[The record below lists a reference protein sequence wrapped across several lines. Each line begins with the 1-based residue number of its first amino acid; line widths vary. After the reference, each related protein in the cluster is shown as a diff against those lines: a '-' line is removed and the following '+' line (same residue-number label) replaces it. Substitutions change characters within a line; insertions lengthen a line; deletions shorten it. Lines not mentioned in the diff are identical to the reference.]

1 MAVGRISGPLL
12 KSNLLRQGKDL
23 AFETD
28 LLYIDVNNNRVG
40 IKTATPGAQL
50 SNSPAGNYALDIAG
64 TTRTTNAEVLGDVNV
79 GDINISG
86 NSITTTAGQLNLSA
100 PDGVLY
106 NNFLEVDDLIISG
119 NSIRATDSNQNFE
132 IVTSGT
138 GIVEVY
144 GNTLVNGNI
153 HATGNIRADGN
164 ITIGDQDTDS
174 ITINADITSNLTP
187 DVSDTY
193 DLGTPTK
200 RWNNAYANNLTVD
213 NLTLSGNITVQGLDL
228 TARPGK
234 VIYVATNG
242 DDSNSG
248 THQND
253 PYATIE
259 QALSVA
265 VAGDHIYIYPGTY
278 TEDFPL
284 TVPTGV
290 SIRGDGI
297 RAVKIQPSALTNQK
311 DAFILNGEVTIED
324 LTITGFY
331 YNSSNNTGHAFRF
344 NPTGADDSTGFQVT
358 SRSPYIRNVS
368 VITQGSVT
376 TAQDPRG
383 FGSGDAGRGAFL
395 DGAVATPA
403 SNEASCLFQ
412 NATFITPGVDA
423 ITLTNGVRI
432 EWLNSFTYFAFRS
445 INAYDGSLGLAENG
459 KTQLRVSGFSGTPV
473 APGHIISY
481 YDTDGITILAS
492 GTVESVDNGKIIID
506 GKSLGFALP
515 PETSGKQIFAN
526 GDAQLNTLIK
536 KFGSSSL
543 KLDGV
548 GDSASVSTTADF
560 GFGTGDFT
568 VDGWFYATT
577 LQTTTLLDF
586 RNNQTNENA
595 ILIDCFNNAPRLFIN
610 GSYVMTGTQGFN
622 LNVWTHFSI
631 QRRSGYIKMYVNGA
645 NVGTVRTPKTIT
657 ANGQSAVSSTQ
668 SKYGSQSIVLDG
680 AGDYLTVADNSDFG
694 FGAGNF
700 TAEAWVR
707 FDTTTGVRT
716 IFDFRNNAAVDN
728 GGWLRTIGD
737 YELRWTVNGSTIFS
751 FTSLNSAPYNYSTN
765 TWHHIA
771 VSRENSRTRFF
782 FDGRQI
788 GSEIIDS
795 TNYGTSKPLT
805 IGADYAGTTAVDGHI
820 DHVRIST
827 SARYTQDFTPTNV
840 TNDSTT
846 VLLIDCE
853 EGIVDVADLYL
864 NVNLGAAKPLVIGNN
879 YDNLNGWIGYIDDVV
894 IYKGT
899 ALHGVSFGVPTQE
912 AVGNAD
918 TVLVARFNGSNGS
931 TQLLDTNVPTQ
942 DIRFSTDATATNF
955 TLVDYADF
963 GAEVR
968 SIASASIYGR
978 FGVVGDGIG
987 VRMYLISHNFAYIGN
1002 DYEVDNDASTVI
1014 QLNEVV
1020 DNNGAKI
1027 YYSSVDHKGDFR
1039 VGNQFHV
1046 NQDTGQVNFT
1056 SASLNIDV
1064 DQALTFTSGPN
1075 VTIISGDA
1083 IETGNV
1089 RISGNTVST
1098 TSGDLNLDA
1107 FNDQINFL
1115 DDVNINGN
1123 LDVTGDIT
1131 IGGNVTIGDETTD
1144 SINITAGIGSDIVP
1158 AVDNTYNV
1166 GSTTKRW
1173 NTVFANEAQIDSV
1186 NINTNVIQTNDTN
1199 ADLELRASGTGSVR
1213 FENFTVSGDTLTNDS
1228 GDFTINP
1235 ASGVFRVDG
1244 TGSVRIPTGTTG
1256 ERPGTPLAGM
1266 MRYNTDDSVFEGYDG
1281 SNWVTLTGVYDL
1293 DRDTY
1298 ITAEATPGA
1307 DDDTIR
1313 FYAGGVLVAN
1323 VNPTRFDVTSLQV
1336 DDIQISGNTLTTTGV
1351 DQDLILNAQGNGS
1364 IRIEDFKFEGNAITN
1379 IISAPIVLK
1388 TTGQGYIDVSDSGGF
1403 VLPVG
1408 ITANRPLVPV
1418 TGMIR
1423 YNTADQR
1430 VELYDGNQW
1439 GSIAGSSG
1447 AVSIIDATEI
1457 AVEYALFLG

>member
-50 SNSPAGNYALDIAG
+50 PNSPAGNYALDING

-100 PDGVLY
+100 PDGILY

-144 GNTLVNGNI
+144 GNTRVNGNI

-164 ITIGDQDTDS
+164 ITIGDADTDS

-193 DLGTPTK
+193 NLGSPTK
-200 RWNNAYANNLTVD
+200 RWDNIYANNLTVD

-265 VAGDHIYIYPGTY
+265 VASDHIYIYPGTY

-297 RAVKIQPSALTNQK
+297 RAVKIQPSAQTNTQ

-324 LTITGFY
+324 LTVTGFY
-331 YNSSNNTGHAFRF
+331 YSSGTNTGHAFRF
-344 NPTGADDSTGFQVT
+344 NSTGADDSTGFQIT

-383 FGSGDAGRGAFL
+383 FGSGDAGRGAYL

-423 ITLTNGVRI
+423 ITLTNGVRV

-445 INAYDGSLGLAENG
+445 IYAVDGSLGLAEDG
-459 KTQLRVSGFSGTPV
+459 KTQLRVSGLQGPALTP
-473 APGHIISY
+473 GQIITYLDS
-481 YDTDGITILAS
+481 DGVTQLAS
-492 GTVESVDNGKIIID
+492 GTIESIDNGKIIID
-506 GKSLGFALP
+506 GKSTGFALP
-515 PETSGKQIFAN
+515 PETTGKQITAN
-526 GDAQLNTLIK
+526 GDAELDTIVK
-536 KFGSSSL
+536 KFGSASL

-548 GDSASVSTTADF
+548 GDSASISTTADF

-568 VDGWFYATT
+568 IEGWFYATT

-610 GSYVMTGTQGFN
+610 GSYIMTGTQGFN
-622 LNVWTHFSI
+622 LNTWTHLSL
-631 QRRSGYIKMYVNGA
+631 QRKQGYIKMFIDGVNVA
-645 NVGTVRTPKTIT
+645 QVRTPQTVS
-657 ANGQSAVSSTQ
+657 ANGNAVVTTAQ
-668 SKYGSQSIVLDG
+668 SKYGTQSIELDG
-680 AGDYLTVADNSDFG
+680 AGDYITVADTTNFG
-694 FGAGNF
+694 FGTGDF
-700 TAEAWVR
+700 TAETWIR
-707 FDTTTGVRT
+707 FDTTSGIRT
-716 IFDFRNNAAVDN
+716 IFDFRNNTATDN
-728 GGWLRTIGD
+728 GGWLRTLGN
-737 YELRWTVNGSTIFS
+737 YELRWTVNGSTVFS
-751 FTSLNSAPYNYSTN
+751 FTSLNSPPYNYSTN

-771 VSRENSRTRFF
+771 VSREASRTRFF
-782 FDGRQI
+782 FDGTQI
-788 GSEIIDS
+788 GEIIDS
-795 TNYGTSKPLT
+795 TNYGTQKPLV
-805 IGADYAGTTAVDGHI
+805 IGADYAGTTAVDGYI
-820 DHVRIST
+820 DNVRISNI
-827 SARYTQDFTPTNV
+827 ARYNANFNPSNM
-840 TNDSTT
+840 TNDSSTR
-846 VLLIDCE
+846 LLINAE
-853 EGIVDVADLYL
+853 EGIIDVADLY
-864 NVNLGAAKPLVIGNN
+864 NTVNLGAAKPLVIGNN
-879 YDNLNGWIGYIDDVV
+879 YDNLNGWIGNIDDVIV
-894 IYKGT
+894 YKGT
-899 ALHGVSFGVPTQE
+899 AVRGVSFGVPTQE

-918 TVLVARFNGSNGS
+918 TVLVARFNGSSGS
-931 TQLLDTNVPTQ
+931 TQFLDTNIPTQ
-942 DIRFSTDATATNF
+942 DIQFSGGATATNF

-978 FGVVGDGIG
+978 FGAVGDGVG

-1014 QLNEVV
+1014 QQNEVV
-1020 DNNGAKI
+1020 DSNGAKI

-1075 VTIISGDA
+1075 VTIISGDS

-1089 RISGNTVST
+1089 KISGNQVTT

-1107 FNDQINFL
+1107 FSNQINFL

-1123 LDVTGDIT
+1123 LDVSGDIT

-1158 AVDNTYNV
+1158 AEDNTYNI
-1166 GSTTKRW
+1166 GSATKRW

-1199 ADLELRASGTGSVR
+1199 ADLELRSSGTGSVR

-1228 GDFTINP
+1228 GDFTVNP

-1244 TGSVRIPTGTTG
+1244 TGSVRIPTGTTA
-1256 ERPGTPLAGM
+1256 ERPGTPTAGM

-1281 SNWVTLTGVYDL
+1281 SNWITLTGVYDL

-1313 FYAGGVLVAN
+1313 FYAGGQLVAN
-1323 VNPTRFDVTSLQV
+1323 VNPTRFDVTTLQV

-1351 DQDLILNAQGNGS
+1351 DQDLILNANGNGS

-1379 IISAPIVLK
+1379 IISTPIVLR
-1388 TTGQGYIDVSDSGGF
+1388 TTGTGYIDVSDAGGF

-1408 ITANRPLVPV
+1408 TTANRPV
-1418 TGMIR
+1418 TPLLGMIR

-1457 AVEYALFLG
+1457 SVQYALALG

>member
-1 MAVGRISGPLL
+1 MAVGRISGQLL
-12 KSNLLRQGKDL
+12 KSNLLRNGADL
-23 AFETD
+23 AFETN
-28 LLYIDVNNNRVG
+28 LLYIDVNNNRIGV
-40 IKTATPGAQL
+40 KTATPQYPLDVNGTARTVNQEVTGQVDVG
-50 SNSPAGNYALDIAG
+50 NITIAGN
-64 TTRTTNAEVLGDVNV
+64 T
-79 GDINISG
+79 
-86 NSITTTAGQLNLSA
+86 ITTTSPQLNFSA
-100 PDGVLY
+100 ADGIIY
-106 NNFLEVDDLIISG
+106 NNQLFVDDLIISG
-119 NSIRATDSNQNFE
+119 NSIQATESNQNFE

-138 GIVEVY
+138 GIVEIY
-144 GNTLVNGNI
+144 GNTQVNGNI

-164 ITIGDQDTDS
+164 ITIGDSDTDS

-193 DLGTPTK
+193 NLGTPTK
-200 RWNNAYANNLTVD
+200 RWNEAYANNLTVD

-234 VIYVATNG
+234 VLYVATNG

-265 VAGDHIYIYPGTY
+265 VAGDHVYIYPGTY

-284 TVPTGV
+284 TIPTGV

-297 RAVKIQPSALTNQK
+297 RAVTIQPSALTNTQ
-311 DAFILNGEVTIED
+311 DAFILNGETTVED
-324 LTITGFY
+324 LTVTGFY
-331 YNSSNNTGHAFRF
+331 YSSGTNTGHAFRF
-344 NPTGADDSTGFQVT
+344 NSTGADDSTGFQVT

-383 FGSGDAGRGAFL
+383 FGSGDAGKGALL
-395 DGAVATPA
+395 DGSVATPA
-403 SNEASCLFQ
+403 SNEAGCLFQ

-432 EWLNSFTYFAFRS
+432 EWLNSFTYFAARS
-445 INAYDGSLGLAENG
+445 IYAVDGVSGFAEDG
-459 KTQLRVSGFSGTPV
+459 KTQLRVSGFSGTPI
-473 APGHIISY
+473 APGHIITY
-481 YDTDGITILAS
+481 YDVDGVTVLGT

-506 GKSLGFALP
+506 GKSTGFELP
-515 PETSGKQIFAN
+515 PETTGKQITAN
-526 GDAQLNTLIK
+526 GDAKLDTSVK
-536 KFGSSSL
+536 KFGQSSL
-543 KLDGV
+543 LLDGV
-548 GDSASVSTTADF
+548 GDSASISTTADF

-568 VDGWFYATT
+568 VTGWFYATT
-577 LQTTTLLDF
+577 LQSTTLLDL
-586 RNNQTNENA
+586 RNNQSVENS
-595 ILIDCFNNAPRLFIN
+595 ILINCTNNAPRLYIN
-610 GSYVMTGTQGFN
+610 GAYVLTGTQGFN
-622 LNVWTHFSI
+622 LNTWTHFAV
-631 QRRSGYIKMYVNGA
+631 QRKSGYIKLFVNGA
-645 NVGTVRTPKTIT
+645 NVAQVRTPKTIT
-657 ANGQSAVSSTQ
+657 ANGNTATSIAQKKFGNQSVQ
-668 SKYGSQSIVLDG
+668 LDG
-680 AGDYLTVADNSDFG
+680 VGDYLSIPTQTDFG
-694 FGAGNF
+694 FGAGDF

-716 IFDFRNNAAVDN
+716 IFDFRNNAASDN
-728 GGWLRTIGD
+728 GGWLRTLGD

-765 TWHHIA
+765 TWHHVA
-771 VSRENSRTRFF
+771 VSRENGTTRFF

-788 GSEIIDS
+788 GSEVIDS

-820 DHVRIST
+820 DNVRIST
-827 SARYTQDFTPTNV
+827 SARYTQDFIPTNV

-879 YDNLNGWIGYIDDVV
+879 YDNNNGWIGNIDDVV
-894 IYKGT
+894 IYKGQ
-899 ALHGVSFGVPTQE
+899 AIYDDSFTPPTTE
-912 AVGNAD
+912 ATGNQD
-918 TVLVARFNGSNGS
+918 TVLVARFNGPDQS
-931 TQLLDTNVPTQ
+931 TNFLDTNIAIQ
-942 DIRFSTDATATNF
+942 DIRFSTGATATNF
-955 TLVDYADF
+955 TLVDYTDF

-968 SIASASIYGR
+968 SIASASIYGTY
-978 FGVVGDGIG
+978 GAVGDGVG
-987 VRMYLISHNFAYIGN
+987 VKMYLISHNFAYIGN

-1014 QLNEVV
+1014 QQNEVV
-1020 DNNGAKI
+1020 TTNQAKI

-1039 VGNQFHV
+1039 VGDQFYV

-1089 RISGNTVST
+1089 RISGNEITT
-1098 TSGDLNLDA
+1098 TSGDLNLDS
-1107 FNDQINFL
+1107 FNNQINFV
-1115 DDVNINGN
+1115 DDVNITGN

-1158 AVDNTYNV
+1158 AEDNTYDI
-1166 GSTTKRW
+1166 GSSTKRW

-1186 NINTNVIQTNDTN
+1186 NINNNVIQTNDTN
-1199 ADLELRASGTGSVR
+1199 ADLELRSSGTGSVR

-1235 ASGVFRVDG
+1235 ASGVFSVSG

-1256 ERPGTPLAGM
+1256 ERPGTPTPGM

-1281 SNWVTLTGVYDL
+1281 SNWIALSGVYDL

-1313 FYAGGVLVAN
+1313 FYAGGQLVAN
-1323 VNPTRFDVTSLQV
+1323 VNPTRFDVTTLQV

-1364 IRIEDFKFEGNAITN
+1364 IRIEDYKFEGNAITN

-1408 ITANRPLVPV
+1408 VTANRPLVPV

>member
-1 MAVGRISGPLL
+1 MAVGRISGQLL
-12 KSNLLRQGKDL
+12 KSNLLRNGADL
-23 AFETD
+23 AFETN
-28 LLYIDVNNNRVG
+28 LLYIDVNNNRIGV
-40 IKTATPGAQL
+40 KTATPQYPLDVNGTARTVNQEVTGQVDVG
-50 SNSPAGNYALDIAG
+50 NITIAGN
-64 TTRTTNAEVLGDVNV
+64 T
-79 GDINISG
+79 
-86 NSITTTAGQLNLSA
+86 ITTTQPQLNFSA
-100 PDGVLY
+100 ADGIIY
-106 NNFLEVDDLIISG
+106 NNQLYVDDLIISG
-119 NSIRATDSNQNFE
+119 NSIQATESNQNFE
-132 IVTSGT
+132 IITNGT
-138 GIVEVY
+138 GIVEIY
-144 GNTLVNGNI
+144 GNTQVNGNI

-164 ITIGDQDTDS
+164 ITIGDSDTDS

-187 DVSDTY
+187 DQSDTY
-193 DLGTPTK
+193 NLGTPTK
-200 RWNNAYANNLTVD
+200 RWNEAYANNLTVD

-234 VIYVATNG
+234 VLYVATNG

-265 VAGDHIYIYPGTY
+265 VAGDHVYIYPGTY

-284 TVPTGV
+284 IVPTGV
-290 SIRGDGI
+290 SVRGDGI
-297 RAVKIQPSALTNQK
+297 RAVKIQPSALTNQQ

-324 LTITGFY
+324 VTITGFY

-344 NPTGADDSTGFQVT
+344 NPTGADDSTGFQIT

-383 FGSGDAGRGAFL
+383 FGSGDAGKGALL

-423 ITLTNGVRI
+423 ITLTNGVRV
-432 EWLNSFTYFAFRS
+432 EWLNSFTYFAARS
-445 INAYDGSLGLAENG
+445 IYAVDGVSGIAEDG

-473 APGHIISY
+473 AAGHIITY
-481 YDTDGITILAS
+481 YDVDGVTVLGT

-506 GKSLGFALP
+506 GKATGFELP
-515 PETSGKQIFAN
+515 PETTGKQITAN
-526 GDAQLNTLIK
+526 GDAKLDTNVK
-536 KFGSSSL
+536 KFGQSSL
-543 KLDGV
+543 LLDGV

-568 VDGWFYATT
+568 VTGWFYATT
-577 LQTTTLLDF
+577 LQSTTLLDL
-586 RNNQTNENA
+586 RNNQSVENS
-595 ILIDCFNNAPRLFIN
+595 ILINCTNNAPRLYIN
-610 GSYVMTGTQGFN
+610 GAYVLTGNQGFN
-622 LNVWTHFSI
+622 LNTWTHFAV
-631 QRRSGYIKMYVNGA
+631 QRKSGYIKLFVNGT
-645 NVGTVRTPKTIT
+645 NVAPTRTPKTIT
-657 ANGQSAVSSTQ
+657 VAGNAVASPAQ
-668 SKYGSQSIVLDG
+668 AKYGSQSIALDG
-680 AGDYLTVADNSDFG
+680 AGDYLSIASNSDFG
-694 FGAGNF
+694 FGTGDFTIEGWIWKTDLSGTEGILDFRPGAGSVNAPLIA
-700 TAEAWVR
+700 TVNNTLIYYVAGATRMSANLVGLDQQWVHIAISR
-707 FDTTTGVRT
+707 SGTTTKLFVDGVEEDT
-716 IFDFRNNAAVDN
+716 WVDN
-728 GGWLRTIGD
+728 
-737 YELRWTVNGSTIFS
+737 
-751 FTSLNSAPYNYSTN
+751 
-765 TWHHIA
+765 
-771 VSRENSRTRFF
+771 
-782 FDGRQI
+782 
-788 GSEIIDS
+788 
-795 TNYGTSKPLT
+795 TNYVTAPLV
-805 IGADYAGTTAVDGHI
+805 IGAYYTDANYFQGYI
-820 DHVRIST
+820 DDLRISKGI
-827 SARYTQDFTPTNV
+827 ARYTTNFTPTNV
-840 TNDSTT
+840 KNGSNT

-879 YDNLNGWIGYIDDVV
+879 YDNNNGWIGNIDDVV
-894 IYKGT
+894 IYKGQ
-899 ALHGVSFGVPTQE
+899 AIYDDSFTPPTTE
-912 AVGNAD
+912 ATGNQD
-918 TVLVARFNGSNGS
+918 TVLVARFNGPDQSPNF
-931 TQLLDTNVPTQ
+931 LDTNIAIQ
-942 DIRFSTDATATNF
+942 DIRFSTGATATNF
-955 TLVDYADF
+955 TLVDYTDF

-968 SIASASIYGR
+968 SIASASIYGTY
-978 FGVVGDGIG
+978 GAVGDGVG
-987 VRMYLISHNFAYIGN
+987 VKMYLISHNFAYIGN

-1014 QLNEVV
+1014 QQNEVV
-1020 DNNGAKI
+1020 TTNQAKV

-1039 VGNQFHV
+1039 VGDQFHV
-1046 NQDTGQVNFT
+1046 NQNTGQVNFT

-1089 RISGNTVST
+1089 RISGNEITT
-1098 TSGDLNLDA
+1098 TSGDLDIDS
-1107 FNDQINFL
+1107 FNNQINFE

-1158 AVDNTYNV
+1158 ATDNTYNI

-1186 NINTNVIQTNDTN
+1186 NINTNVIQTTDTN

-1213 FENFTVSGDTLTNDS
+1213 FENFTVSGDTITNDS

-1235 ASGVFRVDG
+1235 ASGIFRVDG
-1244 TGSVRIPTGTTG
+1244 TGSIRIPTGTTG
-1256 ERPGTPLAGM
+1256 ERPGTPTAGI
-1266 MRYNTDDSVFEGYDG
+1266 MRFNTDDSVFEGYDG
-1281 SNWVTLTGVYDL
+1281 SNWITLTGVYDL

-1298 ITAEATPGA
+1298 ITAESTPGA

-1323 VNPTRFDVTSLQV
+1323 VNPTRFDVTTLQV

-1364 IRIEDFKFEGNAITN
+1364 IRIEDYKFEGNAITN

-1408 ITANRPLVPV
+1408 TTANRPLVPV

>member
-1 MAVGRISGPLL
+1 MAVGRISGQLL
-12 KSNLLRQGKDL
+12 KSNLLRNGADL
-23 AFETD
+23 AFETN
-28 LLYIDVNNNRVG
+28 LLYIDVNNNRIGV
-40 IKTATPGAQL
+40 KTATPQY
-50 SNSPAGNYALDIAG
+50 PLDVNG
-64 TTRTTNAEVLGDVNV
+64 TARTTNAQVTGQLDV
-79 GDINISG
+79 GNITVTG
-86 NSITTTAGQLNLSA
+86 NTITTTSPQLNFSA
-100 PDGVLY
+100 ADGIIY
-106 NNFLEVDDLIISG
+106 NNQLYVDDLIISG
-119 NSIRATDSNQNFE
+119 NSIQATESNQNFE

-144 GNTLVNGNI
+144 GNTRVNGNI

-164 ITIGDQDTDS
+164 ITIGDSDTDS

-187 DVSDTY
+187 DQSDTY
-193 DLGTPTK
+193 NLGSPTK
-200 RWNNAYANNLTVD
+200 RWNEAYANNLTVD
-213 NLTLSGNITVQGLDL
+213 NLTLSGNITVQGLNL

-284 TVPTGV
+284 TIPTGV

-297 RAVKIQPSALTNQK
+297 RAVTIQPSALTNTQ
-311 DAFILNGEVTIED
+311 DAFILNGETTVED
-324 LTITGFY
+324 LTVTGFY
-331 YNSSNNTGHAFRF
+331 YSSGTNTGHAFRF
-344 NPTGADDSTGFQVT
+344 NSTGADDSTGFQVT

-383 FGSGDAGRGAFL
+383 FGSGDAGKGALL

-403 SNEASCLFQ
+403 SNEAGCLFQ

-432 EWLNSFTYFAFRS
+432 EWLNSFTYFAARS
-445 INAYDGSLGLAENG
+445 IYAVDGTSGFAEDG
-459 KTQLRVSGFSGTPV
+459 KTQLRVSGLTGTPV
-473 APGHIISY
+473 APGHVITY
-481 YDTDGITILAS
+481 YDVDGVTVLGT

-506 GKSLGFALP
+506 GKQTGFELP
-515 PETSGKQIFAN
+515 PETTGKQITAN
-526 GDAQLNTLIK
+526 GDAKLDTSVK
-536 KFGSSSL
+536 KFGQASL
-543 KLDGV
+543 LLDGI
-548 GDSASVSTTADF
+548 GDSASISTTADF

-568 VDGWFYATT
+568 IEFWAYPTQLQSTT
-577 LQTTTLLDF
+577 LFDF
-586 RNNQTNENA
+586 RNNQSIEYALMLYLTNNGPK
-595 ILIDCFNNAPRLFIN
+595 LYVN
-610 GSYVMTGTQGFN
+610 GSNVITGSQGFN
-622 LNVWTHFSI
+622 LNTWTHC
-631 QRRSGYIKMYVNGA
+631 
-645 NVGTVRTPKTIT
+645 
-657 ANGQSAVSSTQ
+657 
-668 SKYGSQSIVLDG
+668 SIV
-680 AGDYLTVADNSDFG
+680 
-694 FGAGNF
+694 
-700 TAEAWVR
+700 R
-707 FDTTTGVRT
+707 
-716 IFDFRNNAAVDN
+716 
-728 GGWLRTIGD
+728 
-737 YELRWTVNGSTIFS
+737 NGSTV
-751 FTSLNSAPYNYSTN
+751 TMY
-765 TWHHIA
+765 IA
-771 VSRENSRTRFF
+771 
-782 FDGRQI
+782 GQ
-788 GSEIIDS
+788 
-795 TNYGTSKPLT
+795 
-805 IGADYAGTTAVDGHI
+805 
-820 DHVRIST
+820 
-827 SARYTQDFTPTNV
+827 NV
-840 TNDSTT
+840 GSTT
-846 VLLIDCE
+846 LSND
-853 EGIVDVADLYL
+853 
-864 NVNLGAAKPLVIGNN
+864 LGAAKPLVMGNN
-879 YDNLNGWIGYIDDVV
+879 YDNNNGFIGNIDDFV
-894 IYKGT
+894 IYKGSAIRT
-899 ALHGVSFGVPTQE
+899 ANFTPPTTE
-912 AVGNAD
+912 AIGNQD
-918 TVLVARFNGSNGS
+918 TVLVSRFNGPNAS
-931 TQLLDTNVPTQ
+931 TDFLDTNIAIQ
-942 DIRFSTDATATNF
+942 DIRFSTGATATNF
-955 TLVDYADF
+955 TLVDYTDF

-968 SIASASIYGR
+968 SIASASIYGTY
-978 FGVVGDGIG
+978 GAVGDGVG
-987 VRMYLISHNFAYIGN
+987 VKMYLISHNFAYIGN
-1002 DYEVDNDASTVI
+1002 DYEVDNDDTTVI
-1014 QLNEVV
+1014 QANEVV
-1020 DNNGAKI
+1020 TSNNAKI

-1039 VGNQFHV
+1039 VGDQFHV
-1046 NQDTGQVNFT
+1046 NQNTGQVNFT

-1075 VTIISGDA
+1075 VTVISGDS

-1089 RISGNTVST
+1089 QISGNDITT
-1098 TSGDLNLDA
+1098 TSGDLNLDS
-1107 FNDQINFL
+1107 FNNQINFI
-1115 DDVNINGN
+1115 DDVNITGN

-1158 AVDNTYNV
+1158 AQDNTYNI
-1166 GSTTKRW
+1166 GSATKRW

-1199 ADLELRASGTGSVR
+1199 ADLELRSSGTGSVR

-1244 TGSVRIPTGTTG
+1244 TGSVRIPTGTTA
-1256 ERPGTPLAGM
+1256 ERPGTPTAGM
-1266 MRYNTDDSVFEGYDG
+1266 MRYNTDDSVFEGYNG
-1281 SNWVTLTGVYDL
+1281 TNWISLSGVYDL

-1323 VNPTRFDVTSLQV
+1323 VNPTRFDVTTLQV

-1364 IRIEDFKFEGNAITN
+1364 IRIEDYKFEGNAITN
-1379 IISAPIVLK
+1379 IISAPIVLR

-1408 ITANRPLVPV
+1408 VTADRPLVPV